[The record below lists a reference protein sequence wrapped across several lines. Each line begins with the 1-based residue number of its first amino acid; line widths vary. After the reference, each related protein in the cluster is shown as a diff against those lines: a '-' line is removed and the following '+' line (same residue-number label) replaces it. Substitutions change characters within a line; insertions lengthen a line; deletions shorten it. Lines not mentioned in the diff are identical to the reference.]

1 MGASCETPN
10 TQTTKMTDTHISAAV
25 IFDVPAGQDF
35 RSYFPKFY
43 SLVKAGSPGCL
54 YYGFAT
60 CGQKVMCR
68 EGYKNAE
75 SFLTHAQEVKTELE
89 AMIKQIGKEKVT
101 ILCSGT
107 PADLAKIKPHM
118 DSRLTAG
125 RGTRMLMHVWPMG
138 LMSRSL
144 WVK

>member
-60 CGQKVMCR
+60 CGQKVLCR

-89 AMIKQIGKEKVT
+89 AMIKQIEEAVGAGGIKVNVVGPKGELEK
-101 ILCSGT
+101 LK
-107 PADLAKIKPHM
+107 PKLAHRNPVFWEL
-118 DSRLTAG
+118 DEGA
-125 RGTRMLMHVWPMG
+125 
-138 LMSRSL
+138 L
-144 WVK
+144 WK